1 MEVAPATNA
10 GNRAHRGYISRLDPL
25 LHPLP
30 SARSILKSAA
40 VAALATLFCAGIAQA
55 QNAEE
60 PEQGRAPGG
69 RASARIPYWKVV
81 LPGGAYVVRLDM
93 IASVSLQRYVLDGA
107 ARVSELN
114 ITTPGVMQPR
124 FYYVEMLPTTV
135 PSAGVQGAIDQRQ
148 EQAAALARRVNP
160 DDPPWA
166 KVAKTYPTTTH
177 AGTIEYRL
185 ETRAQLEQLYESL
198 ERAWISRRTE
208 TVTLPGA
215 VDPGQTAR
223 DSQEGGGNE

>member
-1 MEVAPATNA
+1 MAATNA
-10 GNRAHRGYISRLDPL
+10 GNRALRGYISPLDPL

-69 RASARIPYWKVV
+69 REPARIPYWKVV

-107 ARVSELN
+107 ARVTELN

-124 FYYVEMLPTTV
+124 FYYIDVLPTSV
-135 PSAGVQGAIDQRQ
+135 PSAGVQAAIDQRQ
-148 EQAAALARRVNP
+148 EEAAALARRVNP
-160 DDPPWA
+160 DDPLWT

-185 ETRAQLEQLYESL
+185 ETRAQLEQLYESV

-208 TVTLPGA
+208 TVTLSGA

-223 DSQEGGGNE
+223 DSQEDGGNE